1 MAQTDWTLDLGGAPW
16 NEDCAQIGHT
26 PNFDLVNTAE
36 AMLYRAALIAVAG
49 SPPAGISLRIKANA
63 HDFGIYRTV
72 EASIDNDQD
81 DGSHAS
87 YLETLE
93 TGIAFWHQAG
103 FAPPEFG
110 KLTASDQL
118 VSFVVD
124 AVASALR
131 ITRPSSTGAF
141 FPESSG
147 PHHRNLTA
155 AFPEAAQRAF
165 SEGGLPC

>member
-1 MAQTDWTLDLGGAPW
+1 MAKTIWTLDLEGAPT

-26 PNFDLVNTAE
+26 PNFAIVNTAE
-36 AMLYRAALIAVAG
+36 TMLYRAALIAVAG
-49 SPPAGISLRIKANA
+49 SPPAGIILRIKANA
-63 HDFGIYRTV
+63 HDFGTYRTV
-72 EASIDNDQD
+72 EARIDGEQD

-103 FAPPEFG
+103 FAPPQFG
-110 KLTASDQL
+110 SLTASDQL
-118 VSFVVD
+118 AGFVVE

-131 ITRPSSTGAF
+131 ITRPSSTGTF

-147 PHHRNLTA
+147 PIHHNLTA

-165 SEGGLPC
+165 PEGAVPC

>member
-1 MAQTDWTLDLGGAPW
+1 MTRHRLFELGAGPA
-16 NEDCAQIGHT
+16 NEPCAQLGQT
-26 PNFDLVNTAE
+26 PDFERVNRHE
-36 AMLYRAALIAVAG
+36 LRAFQAAVIAVNG
-49 SPPAGISLRIKANA
+49 PPPEPLEFAAIANA
-63 HDFGIYRTV
+63 HDFGTYRTV

-93 TGIAFWHQAG
+93 TGVAFWHQAG

-118 VSFVVD
+118 ADFVVD

-141 FPESSG
+141 FPASSG
-147 PHHRNLTA
+147 PLHRNLTA

>member
-1 MAQTDWTLDLGGAPW
+1 MAKTIWTLDLEGSPW
-16 NEDCAQIGHT
+16 SEDCAQVGHT

-36 AMLYRAALIAVAG
+36 AMLHRAALIAVAG
-49 SPPAGISLRIKANA
+49 SPPAGITLRIKANA
-63 HDFGIYRTV
+63 HDFGTYRTV
-72 EASIDNDQD
+72 EARIDDEQD

-93 TGIAFWHQAG
+93 AGIAFWHQAG
-103 FAPPEFG
+103 FALPEFG

-118 VSFVVD
+118 AGFVVE

-131 ITRPSSTGAF
+131 ITRPSSTGTF

-147 PHHRNLTA
+147 PIHRNLTA

-165 SEGGLPC
+165 PEGAVPC

>member
-1 MAQTDWTLDLGGAPW
+1 MAQTNWTLDLGGAPW

-49 SPPAGISLRIKANA
+49 PPPPGVTLRIKANA
-63 HDFGIYRTV
+63 HDFGTYQTV
-72 EASIDNDQD
+72 EASIDNEQD

-87 YLETLE
+87 YLEALE

-110 KLTASDQL
+110 KLTVSDQL
-118 VSFVVD
+118 VSFVVE

-131 ITRPSSTGAF
+131 ITRPSSTGTF

-147 PHHRNLTA
+147 PIHRNLTA

-165 SEGGLPC
+165 PEGALPC

>member
-1 MAQTDWTLDLGGAPW
+1 
-16 NEDCAQIGHT
+16 
-26 PNFDLVNTAE
+26 VNTAE

-49 SPPAGISLRIKANA
+49 SPPAGISLRIKANP
-63 HDFGIYRTV
+63 HDFGTYRTV
-72 EASIDNDQD
+72 EASVDDEQD

-118 VSFVVD
+118 AVFVVE

-131 ITRPSSTGAF
+131 ITRPSSAGAF

-147 PHHRNLTA
+147 PIHRNLTA

-165 SEGGLPC
+165 SEGSLPC

>member
-1 MAQTDWTLDLGGAPW
+1 MAAHRGTKT
-16 NEDCAQIGHT
+16 AQIGHT
-26 PNFDLVNTAE
+26 SNFDLVNTAE
-36 AMLYRAALIAVAG
+36 AILYRAELIAVAG

-63 HDFGIYRTV
+63 HDFGTYRTV
-72 EASIDNDQD
+72 EASIDNEQD

-118 VSFVVD
+118 AGFIVD

-147 PHHRNLTA
+147 PLHRNLTA

-165 SEGGLPC
+165 PEGAVPC

>member
-1 MAQTDWTLDLGGAPW
+1 MAHTNWTLDLGGAPW

-36 AMLYRAALIAVAG
+36 ATLYR
-49 SPPAGISLRIKANA
+49 ANA
-63 HDFGIYRTV
+63 HDFGTYRTV

-87 YLETLE
+87 YFETLE

-118 VSFVVD
+118 AGFVVD

-131 ITRPSSTGAF
+131 ITRPNSTGAF
-141 FPESSG
+141 FPASSG
-147 PHHRNLTA
+147 PLHRNLTA

-165 SEGGLPC
+165 SEGGVPC

>member
-1 MAQTDWTLDLGGAPW
+1 MAKTIWTLDLEGSPW
-16 NEDCAQIGHT
+16 SEDCAQVGHT

-49 SPPAGISLRIKANA
+49 SPPAGITLRIKANA
-63 HDFGIYRTV
+63 HDFGTYRTV
-72 EASIDNDQD
+72 EARIDDEQD

-93 TGIAFWHQAG
+93 AGIAFWHQAG
-103 FAPPEFG
+103 FALPEFG

-118 VSFVVD
+118 AGFVVE

-147 PHHRNLTA
+147 PIHRNLTA

-165 SEGGLPC
+165 SAGGLPC